1 MTDWQPY
8 SARLRNELERLA
20 RLGEELLDASTIEY
34 RGDFNRGRDFVIVAP
49 DWAWGKPTDELR
61 RIQMRVV
68 PQYEAWWERFDLLF
82 KDAPEELK
90 QEIEQVHAAIREWI
104 SRTDNGW
111 TGWDVP
117 RTIGDAKA
125 TLSERFHKLRQ
136 FLDVV
141 APSSG
146 EGGVLAIPDTSA
158 LIDAPDLAR
167 YPGTLGVTKTDIYL
181 VPGVLSELDALKDQ
195 GRNPDIREK
204 ARAAGRAIRDLRQ
217 GGSLLDGVELVPGVR
232 VFSRP
237 QEPEFDGLPGRLDRS
252 VPDDRI
258 LAAAFELQREHPTA
272 AVVLVTGDLNMQTKA
287 ELARLPFAEPPG
299 KPKAAG

>member
-8 SARLRNELERLA
+8 SARLRTELDRLA
-20 RLGEELLDASTIEY
+20 KLGDELLDASTIDY
-34 RGDFNRGRDFVIVAP
+34 RGNFNRGGGVVIIAP
-49 DWAWGKPTDELR
+49 DWAWGQPTDDLR
-61 RIQMRVV
+61 RLQMTLV
-68 PQYEAWWERFDLLF
+68 PQYEAWWERFELLF
-82 KDAPEELK
+82 RDAPEELK
-90 QEIEQVHAAIREWI
+90 HQILEAHAAIHEWLAREG
-104 SRTDNGW
+104 SGW

-117 RTIGDAKA
+117 TTIAEAKSKLA
-125 TLSERFHKLRQ
+125 ERFEKLRQ

-141 APSSG
+141 APADA

-158 LIDAPDLAR
+158 LIDAPDLAS
-167 YPGTLGVTKTDIYL
+167 YPAALGVAEADLYL

-195 GRNPDIREK
+195 GRNQDVRDK

-217 GGSLLDGVELVPGVR
+217 GGSLLDGVEVAPGVR

-237 QEPEFDGLPGRLDRS
+237 QEPQFDGLPGRLDRS

-272 AVVLVTGDLNMQTKA
+272 AVVLVTGDINMQTKA
-287 ELARLPFAEPPG
+287 ELARLPFAEPPA
-299 KPKAAG
+299 KP